1 MGAVFFIDWLWN
13 NIVTAIL
20 LVLVAVILVDYL
32 ILRPIRE
39 RRARQAAAP
48 PPRTVTR
55 RPLP

>member
-20 LVLVAVILVDYL
+20 LVLVAAILVDYL

-39 RRARQAAAP
+39 RKAKRAVP
-48 PPRTVTR
+48 PQRTVTR